1 MKENFLPRFV
11 SDHKY
16 QVIHQISNI
25 VLSLSF
31 IFLKNS
37 SLQVIC
43 LLDACGLLGDAV
55 CAGTTPHA
63 LLCCQH
69 QALGRSFWEVR
80 VRPGSQARFAS
91 PPRPTRASYPPTPW
105 EVISENLHLLQKG
118 CF

>member
-43 LLDACGLLGDAV
+43 LLDACGLLGDVV
-55 CAGTTPHA
+55 CAGFVLAPHPMP
-63 LLCCQH
+63 CCAVSTRH
-69 QALGRSFWEVR
+69 LGGVFGRC
-80 VRPGSQARFAS
+80 G
-91 PPRPTRASYPPTPW
+91 
-105 EVISENLHLLQKG
+105 
-118 CF
+118 